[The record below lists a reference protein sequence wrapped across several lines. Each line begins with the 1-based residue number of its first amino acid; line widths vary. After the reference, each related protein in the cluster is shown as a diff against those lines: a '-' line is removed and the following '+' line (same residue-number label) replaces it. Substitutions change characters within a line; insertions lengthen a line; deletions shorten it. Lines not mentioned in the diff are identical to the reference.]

1 MSHTRSRKPD
11 TRTETEIRIRRGK
24 LVTEIET
31 MGAAGM
37 LDNFLFMRA
46 EDAMTEAQVLA
57 ANVVGI
63 LEPDTRAEDKALTR
77 YAVERIERAVGK
89 QRMLRGGSDRR

>member
-11 TRTETEIRIRRGK
+11 TRTETETRIRRGK

-46 EDAMTEAQVLA
+46 EDAVTEAQGLA
-57 ANVVGI
+57 AYVVGC
-63 LEPDTRAEDKALTR
+63 LEPDTHAEDKALTR
-77 YAVERIERAVGK
+77 YALERIERAVGK
-89 QRMLRGGSDRR
+89 QRMLRGSDRR

>member
-11 TRTETEIRIRRGK
+11 TRTETETRIRRGK

-46 EDAMTEAQVLA
+46 ED
-57 ANVVGI
+57 
-63 LEPDTRAEDKALTR
+63 KALTR

-89 QRMLRGGSDRR
+89 QRMLRGSDRR